1 MTTCNTTQ
9 KYSNKIILNYINI
22 LTMIS
27 LNENFSEIINELLNY
42 YQKENVTK
50 DDNEKIYMIISNID
64 LSVLFELSLSAM
76 EKYYCESEFA
86 KFLTNPN
93 EYTVPDLE
101 KIIENGELLK
111 RYIEYKIDDYN
122 SKNTEAIYFSDYK
135 LLKIK

>member
-1 MTTCNTTQ
+1 MTTCNTPH

-27 LNENFSEIINELLNY
+27 ATENFSEIIKELFNY
-42 YQKENVTK
+42 LQKENITK
-50 DDNEKIYMIISNID
+50 DDNEKIYTIINNID
-64 LSVLFELSLSAM
+64 LSLLFELSLSAM

-86 KFLTNPN
+86 KFLTIPN
-93 EYTVPDLE
+93 EYKVPDLE

-111 RYIEYKIDDYN
+111 RYIEYKIDDYK
-122 SKNTEAIYFSDYK
+122 SKNAEAIYFSDYK

>member
-1 MTTCNTTQ
+1 MPTGNTPL

-22 LTMIS
+22 LTMLS
-27 LNENFSEIINELLNY
+27 HNENFSEIINELLNY
-42 YQKENVTK
+42 HQKENVTK
-50 DDNEKIYMIISNID
+50 DDNEKIYTIINNID
-64 LSVLFELSLSAM
+64 LSLLFELTLSQI

-111 RYIEYKIDDYN
+111 RYIEYKIDDYKTKS
-122 SKNTEAIYFSDYK
+122 SKEIYFSDYK